1 MYKSTCVLW
10 CYLTSILVLFLMIQ
24 RPPRSKRTD
33 TLFPYTTLFRSDR
46 LEVRLFVNLRR
57 AADVEG
63 PHRQLGAGFADRLGG
78 DHADRLADVHRRPA
92 RPVAAIAFA
101 ADAQHRFA
109 DPRRP
114 HLRSEARRVGKE
126 GVSQCKFRWA
136 PDHLKKKKQSTHKL
150 QKSTQ

>member
-92 RPVAAIAFA
+92 RQVAAIAFA

-114 HLRSEARRVGKE
+114 NLDRLHLGFYALLERGFVKQRANRGRGRSKRGGE
-126 GVSQCKFRWA
+126 
-136 PDHLKKKKQSTHKL
+136 
-150 QKSTQ
+150 